1 MRTYL
6 YAGMCV
12 YVVYVVC
19 MHIHIEAGGQP
30 TASFIKNHP
39 PHLIGLELAE
49 QMKLANQQGP
59 GICLPPGFQNWDM
72 VVYATPDILTW
83 VLKIEVKS

>member
-1 MRTYL
+1 MRAYL
-6 YAGMCV
+6 YAVMC
-12 YVVYVVC
+12 VYVVC
-19 MHIHIEAGGQP
+19 MHIHMEAGGQP

-49 QMKLANQQGP
+49 HMKLANQQAP
-59 GICLPPGFQNWDM
+59 GICLPPGPQNWDGK
-72 VVYATPDILTW
+72 VHATPNILAQ